1 MTGPAERERQDAEI
15 EVRRSFERQG
25 LMAHLGARL
34 VSAGAGRCVVELPFR
49 PELSQQDGFFHAGA
63 LATIADNAAGYAALS
78 VMPPGSR
85 VLTVELKINLLAPGL
100 GELAVARGVVQ
111 KAGRTL
117 TVVQSEVEVLRGGK
131 PSKVALMLATMIRLP
146 TVPEVPDPAPLT
158 RS

>member
-1 MTGPAERERQDAEI
+1 MTEPADRERQEAEI

-34 VSAGAGRCVVELPFR
+34 VSAGAGTCVVELPFR

-63 LATIADNAAGYAALS
+63 LTTIADNAAGYAALS

-146 TVPEVPDPAPLT
+146 TVPEAPDPASLT